1 MQNLLHHYFL
11 EQYLIPNEKD
21 KTFIIS
27 VSLGALVN
35 IVFNLLLI
43 PKYQALGAVIGT
55 ILAEFSVMIYQIM
68 DVRKELPVF
77 KYLKDN
83 FKYFVLGII
92 MFFAVSVLHNL
103 IENDA
108 LLVTIQ
114 VIIGVLIYATGFV
127 IIQMID
133 LKEKNIIKL
142 IQKLR
147 VKYNI

>member
-1 MQNLLHHYFL
+1 
-11 EQYLIPNEKD
+11 
-21 KTFIIS
+21 
-27 VSLGALVN
+27 
-35 IVFNLLLI
+35 
-43 PKYQALGAVIGT
+43 
-55 ILAEFSVMIYQIM
+55 M